1 MSMWWSPE
9 GYPCD
14 PLGFA
19 LPAYTEKVHAFENV
33 LWMEEPIMTNLEL
46 DMVFKIDD
54 SYELDSLFD
63 ELVTAM
69 ETRNF
74 VNLIDVDAGMDS
86 YERVV
91 SIAAVCQ
98 GQDFASAEQAGR
110 AEISELMT
118 QVMPR
123 GGFTLVSAS
132 LAA

>member
-1 MSMWWSPE
+1 
-9 GYPCD
+9 
-14 PLGFA
+14 
-19 LPAYTEKVHAFENV
+19 
-33 LWMEEPIMTNLEL
+33 MTNLEL

-69 ETRNF
+69 EARNF

-98 GQDFASAEQAGR
+98 GQDFASAEQSGR